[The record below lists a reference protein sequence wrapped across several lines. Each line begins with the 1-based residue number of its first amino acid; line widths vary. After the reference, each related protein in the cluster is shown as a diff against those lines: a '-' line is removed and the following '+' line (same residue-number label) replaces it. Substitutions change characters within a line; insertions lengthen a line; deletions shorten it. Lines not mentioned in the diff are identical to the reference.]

1 MYIQE
6 VIRIVYMTYFIGVV
20 LFMVFFILKVRGRGD

>member
-1 MYIQE
+1 MYVQE